1 MHNLGVTID
10 CCLTENKI
18 KYSAHCQMV
27 IENLPD
33 DPVYG
38 VHNKTCT
45 PAFRSLT
52 SRNYSCPLYPTTFV
66 CQIFFSF
73 TKKIN

>member
-1 MHNLGVTID
+1 MHNLGNAID

-18 KYSAHCQMV
+18 KNYTQCQIV
-27 IENLPD
+27 LVNLPD

-38 VHNKTCT
+38 VYNKTCT
-45 PAFRSLT
+45 PIFRSQT

-66 CQIFFSF
+66 RQSYLYF
-73 TKKIN
+73 TEK